1 MRSVDIVSGN
11 LTYVKARV
19 KPHHLALAIGVAFA
33 SVTAGSGIAAAAF
46 GFHNYNPVHREVF
59 GNIPGAL
66 QVAFY
71 VITPFLIVLGAW
83 NFAQRVKNWER
94 GAPDLRATT
103 GTNVRRRVRDY
114 KAGVI
119 MQTLL
124 RDPAAG
130 IMHALLYYGFLVLL
144 AVTTTLEI
152 DHQLPERLKFLHGGT
167 YQGFSFVGDLAGLAF
182 TVGMLWAVVRRYIQ
196 RPYRIRIK
204 TRPEHALILG
214 VLLGLGITGFA
225 AEAFRIALEGRPS
238 YEQWSFVGYPLSA
251 LVSGVDAVAGW
262 HQVMWISHVFC
273 FMAFLVML
281 PVTMLR
287 HMFTSL

>member
-152 DHQLPERLKFLHGGT
+152 DHQLPERVE
-167 YQGFSFVGDLAGLAF
+167 S
-182 TVGMLWAVVRRYIQ
+182 
-196 RPYRIRIK
+196 
-204 TRPEHALILG
+204 
-214 VLLGLGITGFA
+214 
-225 AEAFRIALEGRPS
+225 
-238 YEQWSFVGYPLSA
+238 
-251 LVSGVDAVAGW
+251 
-262 HQVMWISHVFC
+262 
-273 FMAFLVML
+273 
-281 PVTMLR
+281 
-287 HMFTSL
+287 